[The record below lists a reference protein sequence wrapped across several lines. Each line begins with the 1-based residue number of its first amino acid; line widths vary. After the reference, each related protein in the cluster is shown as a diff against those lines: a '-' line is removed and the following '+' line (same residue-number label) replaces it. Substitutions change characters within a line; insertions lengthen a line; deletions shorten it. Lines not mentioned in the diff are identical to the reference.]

1 MLFSYGIICES
12 ARGATMAVRLTRA
25 LSNTMAVGITGALA
39 TTGALAATGAL
50 GTIAALSAFGNNRG
64 LGFDGKL
71 DSIGHIFPHFGSI
84 QMPCQL
90 VRQPFIF
97 FLHKA
102 QAGSTLLG
110 VYCT

>member
-1 MLFSYGIICES
+1 
-12 ARGATMAVRLTRA
+12 MAVRLTRA
-25 LSNTMAVGITGALA
+25 LSNTMAVGI
-39 TTGALAATGAL
+39 TGAL

-71 DSIGHIFPHFGSI
+71 DRIGHIFPHFGSI